1 MKKILG
7 KEEKVFFHLPS
18 FNNKF
23 DNLKNMIMTR
33 LFNFSLA
40 KPLLFCML
48 CLLTFTLTSCGDN
61 DSGSKKQVDESEI
74 FVPDAKDRQAFNVAN
89 LLGKLSYD
97 EDTKEWIILPE
108 REQDNMFIH
117 LGDEEGAYMIV
128 SNMKKEYEDYVGTI
142 TFSGKTAMKHQIIS
156 NSKMRNKTYVYTIEL
171 SDIIPTEESHK

>member
-40 KPLLFCML
+40 MPLLFCL
-48 CLLTFTLTSCGDN
+48 LYLLTFTLTSCGDN

-74 FVPDAKDRQAFNVAN
+74 FVPDAKDRQAFKRRKVAKGCKSA
-89 LLGKLSYD
+89 GKML
-97 EDTKEWIILPE
+97 K
-108 REQDNMFIH
+108 
-117 LGDEEGAYMIV
+117 
-128 SNMKKEYEDYVGTI
+128 
-142 TFSGKTAMKHQIIS
+142 
-156 NSKMRNKTYVYTIEL
+156 
-171 SDIIPTEESHK
+171 